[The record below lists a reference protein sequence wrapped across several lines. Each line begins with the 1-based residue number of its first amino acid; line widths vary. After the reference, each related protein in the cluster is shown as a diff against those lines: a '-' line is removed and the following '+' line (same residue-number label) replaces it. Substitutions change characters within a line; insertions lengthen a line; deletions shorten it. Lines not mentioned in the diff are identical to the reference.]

1 MVRLSSQPGWRD
13 VTLAPTQRFGSLPA
27 PWSLSVPFTR
37 LLKSILLMGAGI
49 ACRADLLSP
58 SSHAIAGR
66 WLRSPEPLSPAGI
79 YVRTLEFTVDGHYV
93 VTGASRGVYAA
104 LPVDSVGSITQE
116 YGRYVLESNIL
127 RFTQDSIRSWD
138 HLGGSYFHAGP
149 QGLSIE
155 GPPTDPSVELT
166 STRLTLR
173 YSVNPG
179 AGYVEVT
186 DTYDRDIRTAI
197 LADR

>member
-1 MVRLSSQPGWRD
+1 MPLR
-13 VTLAPTQRFGSLPA
+13 
-27 PWSLSVPFTR
+27 R
-37 LLKSILLMGAGI
+37 LLLAILVVGAGV

-58 SSHAIAGR
+58 SPQALAGH
-66 WLRSPEPLSPAGI
+66 WLRAPEPLRPGGE

-104 LPVDSVGSITQE
+104 LPVDSVGSITHE
-116 YGRYVLESNIL
+116 YGSYVLENNIL
-127 RFTQDSIRSWD
+127 RFTQDSLRSWD
-138 HLGGSYFHAGP
+138 HLIGSYFHAGP

-179 AGYVEVT
+179 GGYVAVT
-186 DTYDRDIRTAI
+186 DTYDRDPGIVMLGNR
-197 LADR
+197 